1 MLDALASNRKNII
14 YMAGKLKLQQ
24 ELQLISNLDVMLSMD
39 FGNAHIA
46 AMFGEKV
53 ITLWG
58 ATHPYA
64 GFSPFNQPLENAL
77 VSDRNQFPKIPTSV
91 YGNKKVAGY
100 EEAMR
105 TIPVEVIVNAIM
117 I

>member
-1 MLDALASNRKNII
+1 
-14 YMAGKLKLQQ
+14 
-24 ELQLISNLDVMLSMD
+24 MLSMD
-39 FGNAHIA
+39 FGNAHSMA
-46 AMFGEKV
+46 LLSVKV

-64 GFSPFNQPLENAL
+64 GFSPFNQPKENEL
-77 VSDRNQFPKIPTSV
+77 VSDRNQFSKIPTSV

-100 EEAMR
+100 QEAIR
-105 TIPVEVIVNAIM
+105 TIPVEAIVNAIV